1 LNKQSDEWHIEK
13 VLAGETLA
21 FSILVEKYQHMVFT
35 ISCKILENKE
45 EAEDAA
51 QETFIKAYKSLS
63 KFNNKSSFSTWL
75 YKIAYNQAIDKLK
88 IKKKRGNLIE
98 IDDVK
103 EAIENI
109 DIELDSHIDNKEIQ
123 LIIKQGIERLPS
135 TDQLILTLYYYD
147 GLRLKEI
154 AEVMGLEEN
163 NIKIKL
169 FRIRN
174 KLSDFLK
181 KHLMAYNEK

>member
-1 LNKQSDEWHIEK
+1 MNKQSDEWHIKK

-35 ISCKILENKE
+35 ISCKILDNKE

-51 QETFIKAYKSLS
+51 QESFIKAFKSLS

-88 IKKKRGNLIE
+88 IMKRKWDFTE
-98 IDDVK
+98 IDDDCDAT
-103 EAIENI
+103 ESTNFELENY
-109 DIELDSHIDNKEIQ
+109 IDNKEIQ
-123 LIIKQGIERLPS
+123 LILKAGIERLQS
-135 TDQLILTLYYYD
+135 NDQLIIMLYYYD
-147 GLRLKEI
+147 GMRLKEI
-154 AEVMGLEEN
+154 AEILGVEEN

-174 KLSDFLK
+174 KLSSFLK
-181 KHLMAYNEK
+181 KDLQAYNEK

>member
-1 LNKQSDEWHIEK
+1 MKKQSDEWHIEK

-21 FSILVEKYQHMVFT
+21 FSNLVEKYQHMVFT
-35 ISCKILENKE
+35 ISCKILDNKE

-51 QETFIKAYKSLS
+51 QESFIKAYKSLS
-63 KFNNKSSFSTWL
+63 TFNSKSSFSTWL

-98 IDDVK
+98 LEDVN
-103 EAIENI
+103 EVMENI

-154 AEVMGLEEN
+154 AEIMGLEEN

-174 KLSDFLK
+174 KLSSFLK
-181 KHLMAYNEK
+181 KDLQAYNEK

>member
-1 LNKQSDEWHIEK
+1 MNKQSDEWHIEK
-13 VLAGETLA
+13 VLAGETPA
-21 FSILVEKYQHMVFT
+21 FTNLVEKYQHMVFT
-35 ISCKILENKE
+35 ISCKILDNKE

-51 QETFIKAYKSLS
+51 QESFIKAFKSLS
-63 KFNNKSSFSTWL
+63 TFNSKSSFSTWL

-88 IKKKRGNLIE
+88 IMKRKWDFTE
-98 IDDVK
+98 IDDDCDAT
-103 EAIENI
+103 ESTNFELENY
-109 DIELDSHIDNKEIQ
+109 IDNKEIQ
-123 LIIKQGIERLPS
+123 LILKAGIERLQS
-135 TDQLILTLYYYD
+135 NDQLIIMLYYYD
-147 GLRLKEI
+147 GMRLKEI
-154 AEVMGLEEN
+154 AEILGVEEN

>member
-1 LNKQSDEWHIEK
+1 MNKQTDDWYIGK
-13 VLAGETLA
+13 ILTGDALA
-21 FSILVEKYQHMVFT
+21 FPHLVEKYQNMVFT
-35 ISCKILENKE
+35 IAIKILKNKE

-51 QETFIKAYKSLS
+51 QESFIKAYKSLS

-88 IKKKRGNLIE
+88 IMKRKWDFTE
-98 IDDVK
+98 IDDDCDAT
-103 EAIENI
+103 ESTNFELENY
-109 DIELDSHIDNKEIQ
+109 IDNKEIQ
-123 LIIKQGIERLPS
+123 LILKAGIERLQS
-135 TDQLILTLYYYD
+135 NDQLIIMLYYYD
-147 GLRLKEI
+147 GMRLKEI
-154 AEVMGLEEN
+154 AEILGVEEN